1 MTASPTDDR
10 LAEILEHVPNCRYG
24 CIACEAVPGL
34 VAEIQRLRALVNP
47 ATWTAPDGTV
57 LDLSRQVF
65 DRDGDAWTLSVVP
78 PLTMAMVDG
87 DLAERPLSLLFE
99 RLGPLTNEG
108 EEL

>member
-1 MTASPTDDR
+1 MTAALTDELFAR
-10 LAEILEHVPNCRYG
+10 ILEHVPNCRYG
-24 CIACEAVPGL
+24 CIACETAPEL
-34 VAEIQRLRALVNP
+34 VAEVQRLRALVNP

-65 DRDGDAWTLSVVP
+65 DRYGDAWTLSEVP

-87 DLAERPLSLLFE
+87 DIAERPLPLLFE
-99 RLGPLTNEG
+99 RRGPLTNEG

>member
-1 MTASPTDDR
+1 MTAPLSGER
-10 LAEILEHVPNCRYG
+10 LAETLEHVPNCRYA
-24 CIACEAVPGL
+24 CIACESAPGL
-34 VAEIQRLRALVNP
+34 VAEVQRLRALVNP

-65 DRDGDAWTLSVVP
+65 DRDGDPWALSVVP

-87 DLAERPLSLLFE
+87 DLAERPLPLLFE
-99 RLGPLTNEG
+99 QLGPLTNEG